1 MTGPITTGFFA
12 TFMWSEWH
20 MSVSCNNN
28 IKISNVKRHINA
40 KGWVDIIVFCTKF
53 GNVRY
58 LLLHKEDNG
67 RAIVFH
73 SYSSTDLGLSLDVMY
88 FPWRSFLGRDD
99 WDDAINPPGFVSPT
113 VSGNTRSGGEI
124 WATCPNTP
132 TLHRSRFNKAMSYKQ
147 SQQKVDMKGFFLI
160 QLMEGK
166 PNDRIPL

>member
-1 MTGPITTGFFA
+1 
-12 TFMWSEWH
+12 
-20 MSVSCNNN
+20 MSVSCDNN

-67 RAIVFH
+67 KEIFFH

-99 WDDAINPPGFVSPT
+99 WDDAIDDT
-113 VSGNTRSGGEI
+113 
-124 WATCPNTP
+124 TP
-132 TLHRSRFNKAMSYKQ
+132 
-147 SQQKVDMKGFFLI
+147 
-160 QLMEGK
+160 E
-166 PNDRIPL
+166 